1 MASGFFSAFILCAN
15 LFVVFTMST
24 TWLWSISKIIIEKE
38 KPQSIK
44 ASDLRLRIFLN
55 IIIINIES
63 EIMEI
68 PSDNPLISFDVNEV

>member
-1 MASGFFSAFILCAN
+1 
-15 LFVVFTMST
+15 MST